1 MKETSSTQHLKNPNE
16 PRLDLLKMDVV
27 RWSLWLTFSIYLQG
41 CWRLPSVT
49 QHVLSAYAL
58 ARKAYR
64 QDDASTSDQEER
76 RKPWSLHMIKTT
88 TYTLQ
93 ITIDSSRYSQLL
105 IFMGG
110 GRGTIWY
117 YMILYDTIWY
127 YMIYIYI
134 YMYVCMY
141 VCIINVD
148 FLHYL
153 TLFTLV
159 YHFLPTPPSDVSL
172 IFTIR
177 GWTCHQESL
186 DDISTAASTSLG
198 DGFEW

>member
-1 MKETSSTQHLKNPNE
+1 
-16 PRLDLLKMDVV
+16 MDVV
-27 RWSLWLTFSIYLQG
+27 RWSLMISLYLSSGLTFSGSLEG

-49 QHVLSAYAL
+49 QHVLSAYAS

-76 RKPWSLHMIKTT
+76 RKPWSLHMIKTHKDHNIH
-88 TYTLQ
+88 

-117 YMILYDTIWY
+117 YMIIYDLYV
-127 YMIYIYI
+127 YIY
-134 YMYVCMY
+134 
-141 VCIINVD
+141 IINVD

-153 TLFTLV
+153 HLTLV
-159 YHFLPTPPSDVSL
+159 YHFLPTPPSDVSP